1 MSAYR
6 TSLAVVN
13 CLNLDSFPAHS
24 RVVMKV
30 SWIRSSLYRQVISA
44 VIGGGGGTA
53 QHTLPANQNAPV
65 KVYTITR
72 NLNLF
77 VW

>member
-13 CLNLDSFPAHS
+13 WLNLDSFPAHS

-53 QHTLPANQNAPV
+53 QHILPANQNAPV
-65 KVYTITR
+65 NVCTLAR
-72 NLNLF
+72 NFNRF
-77 VW
+77 I